1 MSGVT
6 MASWISVILAA
17 FSFSVIFSVTAR
29 TARTSAMAT
38 SAMPITPRASSSTRP
53 SGSPAP
59 SPPPNLR

>member
-17 FSFSVIFSVTAR
+17 FSFSIIFSVAAR
-29 TARTSAMAT
+29 TAPTSAMAT
-38 SAMPITPRASSSTRP
+38 SAMPITPRTSSSTQP